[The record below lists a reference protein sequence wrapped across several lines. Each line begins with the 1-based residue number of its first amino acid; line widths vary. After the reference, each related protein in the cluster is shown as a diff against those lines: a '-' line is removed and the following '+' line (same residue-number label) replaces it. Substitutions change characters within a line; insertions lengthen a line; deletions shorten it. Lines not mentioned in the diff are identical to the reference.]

1 MRALSPDASGQLAI
15 DSNALTSLRAQA
27 RSAPAEA
34 VGKAAGQFEALFL
47 QMLMKQM
54 RDALPQDGP
63 LSSDTTKSYTAMF
76 DQQIAQ
82 QLSNRGIGLRKV
94 IEQQL
99 ARNLGAAPAVDSTGK
114 PDAAL
119 KLDPTSVQRP
129 TGKSLAPSSGAVP
142 AGATGDGKISSLLP
156 ASVDAFIEKMRPHAE
171 AVAQAVGIPV
181 QYLLA
186 QAGLETGWG
195 KSLPRTANGDSSH
208 NLFGI
213 KAGTQWKGAVVEAP
227 TTEVVAGQTVK
238 SVERFRS
245 YGSFTEAF
253 QDFAALLRDSARYA
267 GVMAKAGDPR
277 AYAQGLQRAGYATDP
292 HYGAKLARSIELVS
306 RKLGLAPPP
315 VQVGASPADKAST
328 AS

>member
-1 MRALSPDASGQLAI
+1 MRALTPDASGQLAI
-15 DSNALTSLRAQA
+15 DSNALSSLRAQA

-34 VGKAAGQFEALFL
+34 VGKAASQFEALFV

-76 DQQIAQ
+76 DQQVAQ
-82 QLSNRGIGLRKV
+82 QLANRGIGLRKV

-99 ARNLGAAPAVDSTGK
+99 ARQIGGATTPGDAGGAAK
-114 PDAAL
+114 AL
-119 KLDPTSVQRP
+119 KVDATQAPATTSLP
-129 TGKSLAPSSGAVP
+129 AAPGPPGASGAS
-142 AGATGDGKISSLLP
+142 ATPRSTSLLP

-195 KSLPRTANGDSSH
+195 RSMPRTATGESSH

-213 KAGTQWKGAVVEAP
+213 KAGAQWKGAVSQAA
-227 TTEVVAGQTVK
+227 TSEVVAGQSVK
-238 SVERFRS
+238 SVERFRA
-245 YGSFTEAF
+245 YGSFTQAF
-253 QDFAALLRDSARYA
+253 QDFAALLHDSARYA
-267 GVMAKAGDPR
+267 GVMTKIGDAR
-277 AYAQGLQRAGYATDP
+277 AYAEGLQRAGYATDP
-292 HYGAKLARSIELVS
+292 NYAAKLARSIDLVS
-306 RKLGLAPPP
+306 RKLGAASAP
-315 VQVGASPADKAST
+315 VQVGAKPADKPET
-328 AS
+328 AG